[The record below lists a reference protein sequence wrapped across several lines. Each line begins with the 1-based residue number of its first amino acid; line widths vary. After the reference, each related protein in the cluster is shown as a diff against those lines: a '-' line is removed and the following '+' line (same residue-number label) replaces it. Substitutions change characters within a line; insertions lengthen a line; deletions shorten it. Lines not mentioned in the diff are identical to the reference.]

1 MKLQIFLS
9 LVFILPIFGSMSV
22 VVGAIRAEL
31 IKKASGVGEFNALK
45 LVGLIFLLLVGLYV
59 GLFLVWFIWLPSIE
73 IPFYLKLFSFIVVAP
88 YLFGVIGFGLA
99 MQKATEAGGSPSK
112 IASHISDSIEQTGE

>member
-1 MKLQIFLS
+1 MELQIFFS

-22 VVGAIRAEL
+22 IVRAIRAEL
-31 IKKASGVGEFNALK
+31 NKKATGVGEFSALK
-45 LVGLIFLLLVGLYV
+45 LVGMIFLLLVGLYV
-59 GLFLVWFIWLPSIE
+59 GLFLVWFIWLPSME
-73 IPFYLKLFSFIVVAP
+73 IPFYLKLFSFLVAAP

-112 IASHISDSIEQTGE
+112 MASHITDSIEQTRD